1 LCGLAV
7 EIGVLRQACRLHQL
21 LVDSNKST
29 RFEGDRGVLAA
40 MPGEPLKEREGW
52 DVLTK
57 GVDRMFAELAG
68 EVRP

>member
-1 LCGLAV
+1 
-7 EIGVLRQACRLHQL
+7 
-21 LVDSNKST
+21 VDPNKST